1 MSTTKKKSTTS
12 KKTNTTTEITNGK
25 PLPQAPMIAAKH
37 HFDLIVIG
45 SGPAGESATMNAVKL
60 GKRVAMICD
69 KPRAGGN
76 CTYLGTIPS
85 KALRHGVKQVM
96 QFNTNPMFREFG
108 DARHV
113 TFQQLMKHASR
124 VVEEQSVLRSDF
136 YERNFVPVF
145 YGIASF
151 IDANSIMVVQ
161 GKQRTKLQAD
171 YFIIATGSRPYR
183 PSKVDFNH
191 PRVFDSDTILDLDFS
206 PRKVTIIG
214 AGVIGCEYASIFG
227 GLGTKVELINPAA
240 SLLSFLDSEI
250 SEALSYH
257 LRDLGV
263 RCRHQEHFSHIEYHD
278 DHLITHLESGKKIK
292 SDIVLWAN
300 GRTGNTD
307 RLNLDAIGLEAN
319 TRGQLEVNERYQ
331 TKVPNISAAG
341 DVIGWPA
348 LASAAY
354 DQGRAASNAIFN
366 PDAFCTLQE
375 IPSGIYTIPEIS
387 TIGMNERELT
397 EKKIPYE
404 VGKAFFR
411 NIARAQITGDEV
423 GMLKLIFHFDTL
435 ELLGIHCFGDQ
446 ASEIVHIGQ
455 AVMTQKNGGNTLRYF
470 LNTTFNYPTMAEAYK
485 VAALDGINRVF

>member
-1 MSTTKKKSTTS
+1 MARNS
-12 KKTNTTTEITNGK
+12 
-25 PLPQAPMIAAKH
+25 
-37 HFDLIVIG
+37 FDLIVIG
-45 SGPAGESATMNAVKL
+45 SGPAGESAAMNAVKA
-60 GKRVAMICD
+60 GKKVALICD
-69 KPRAGGN
+69 KPRPGGN

-108 DARHV
+108 DVRKV
-113 TFQQLMKHASR
+113 TFPQLLKHANR
-124 VVEEQSVLRSDF
+124 VVQEQGSLRTDF
-136 YERNFVPVF
+136 YQRNQVPIF
-145 YGIASF
+145 DGIASF
-151 IDANSIMVVQ
+151 NDPNSITVSK
-161 GKQRTKLQAD
+161 GRLKTKLTAD
-171 YFIIATGSRPYR
+171 SFIVATGSRPYR
-183 PSKVDFNH
+183 PENVDFEH
-191 PRVFDSDTILDLDFS
+191 KLVFDSDTILNLQIA

-240 SLLSFLDSEI
+240 SLLSFLDTEI
-250 SEALSYH
+250 SEALTYH
-257 LRDLGV
+257 LRNVNV
-263 RCRHQEHFSHIEYHD
+263 RCRHQEHFSKMEYHD
-278 DHLITHLESGKKIK
+278 DYIVTYLESGKKIK

-307 RLNLDAIGLEAN
+307 KLHLENVGLVAN
-319 TRGQLEVNERYQ
+319 RRGQLQVNDHYQ
-331 TKVPNISAAG
+331 TAVSNIYAAG
-341 DVIGWPA
+341 DVIGPPA

-354 DQGRAASNAIFN
+354 DQGRAASNAIVR
-366 PDAFCTLQE
+366 PDEFCPLTE

-387 TIGMNERELT
+387 TIGLSEQQLT

-423 GMLKLIFHFDTL
+423 GMLKIIFHFETL
-435 ELLGIHCFGDQ
+435 EILGIHCFGDQ

-455 AVMTQKNGGNTLRYF
+455 AIMNQKEGANTLRYF

-485 VAALDGINRVF
+485 VAALDGINRIF